1 MIGAMTKE
9 FIFDEF
15 KKLKTNAEKVNY
27 LKELKKI
34 KIQTPKLF
42 Q

>member
-15 KKLKTNAEKVNY
+15 KKLETNAQKVDY

-34 KIQTPKLF
+34 KID
-42 Q
+42 